1 MEEKRCPLCG
11 KDIQDDK
18 TFCDDCRQIAQD
30 ELPEAFR
37 EKKEESEDLLG
48 SPQDADLEYV
58 IDQAFPAKKKTKKVR
73 NTILLIVFGLMLLAI
88 GWYSAKQV
96 VETKA
101 FDQTEAIMWE
111 NTLEE
116 NTLLAYSKYLVK
128 YPEGTFATLAE
139 EKIEEFH
146 QAEKEEWEQIRTINN
161 IADLIGYSKANL
173 GTTYQDEISQKIDSL
188 AWLKAT
194 TENTKTAYLFYI
206 ENSNLGVF
214 PGKYK
219 EQAQALYGEGEKEST
234 EEKPIVDEK
243 PVQQPVAVTGKD
255 LKDVEKRIYDLADH
269 ISSYRFEKAKKLMI
283 PTLDSYFGLRKK
295 TTTSIFSEFKN
306 DMYKKG
312 IKAQGFYIFPK
323 SLTVNVDNKGVYTV
337 EVRVQKKITYISS
350 KKKLGNEYL
359 DLRIKLNK
367 DKLVQSVEK
376 YK

>member
-1 MEEKRCPLCG
+1 MEEKKCPLCG

-18 TFCDDCRQIAQD
+18 AFCDDCRQIAQD
-30 ELPEAFR
+30 ELPEAFYD
-37 EKKEESEDLLG
+37 KKEDGDDTEIPKEV
-48 SPQDADLEYV
+48 DLEYV
-58 IDQAFPAKKKTKKVR
+58 IDQAFPAKKKTRKVR
-73 NTILLIVFGLMLLAI
+73 NTILFIILAALLLAI
-88 GWYSAKQV
+88 GWYSASRV

-101 FDQTEAIMWE
+101 FDQTEAIIWE

-128 YPEGTFATLAE
+128 YPEGTFAAQAE
-139 EKIEEFH
+139 SKIEEFH
-146 QAEKEEWEQIRTINN
+146 QVEKDEWEQIRSINN

-173 GTTYQDEISQKIDSL
+173 GTTYQDEISEKIDSL

-194 TENTKTAYLFYI
+194 TEGTKTAYLFYI
-206 ENSNLGVF
+206 ENSDLGVYL
-214 PGKYK
+214 GKYK
-219 EQAQALYGEGEKEST
+219 EQAQALYAAGEPQPV
-234 EEKPIVDEK
+234 EEKPVVEEK
-243 PVQQPVAVTGKD
+243 PAPVAVTGQD

-323 SLTVNVDNKGVYTV
+323 SLSVKVDDKGIYTV
-337 EVRVQKKITYISS
+337 EIRVQKKITYISS
-350 KKKLGNEYL
+350 KKKSANEYL

-367 DKLVQSVEK
+367 NKLVQSVDK
-376 YK
+376 I